1 MALHLA
7 DRTLLDAERPF
18 AALLGR
24 PGVSEVLQLRS
35 KFGFMA
41 FHGGWLEEITDD
53 IAITAAE
60 RSGASVY
67 ACLQGP
73 DDQWHLPSHCFDPAD
88 SAVLAAFL
96 DHVDVVVAVH
106 GFGSPRLLRAVLLGG
121 RNRTLA
127 SHVAVHLIG
136 RLPHYEILHRL
147 DDIPRSLAGQHPCNP
162 CNLPRDGGVQIEL
175 PPRIRGKSPMWT
187 GFRGPGR
194 VPHHEALIE
203 GLAAAARAWS
213 PTEGLAGDRREQ
225 VPEPSLAG

>member
-18 AALLGR
+18 AELLGR

-73 DDQWHLPSHCFDPAD
+73 DDQWHLPSHHFDPAD

-127 SHVAVHLIG
+127 AHVAVHLIG

-147 DDIPRSLAGQHPCNP
+147 DDIPRTLSGQHPRNP
-162 CNLPRDGGVQIEL
+162 CNLASEGGVQIEL

-187 GFRGPGR
+187 GFGGPGR

-203 GLAAAARAWS
+203 GLAAAARSWPLAADH
-213 PTEGLAGDRREQ
+213 PRDGLVGEY
-225 VPEPSLAG
+225 ETSMHG

>member
-1 MALHLA
+1 MALHLK

-18 AALLGR
+18 AELLSR
-24 PGVSEVLQLRS
+24 PGVTEVLQLGSR
-35 KFGFMA
+35 FGFMA

-53 IAITAAE
+53 IATAAAE
-60 RSGASVY
+60 RSGASMY

-88 SAVLAAFL
+88 SPVLREFL

-121 RNRTLA
+121 RNRLLA
-127 SHVAVHLIG
+127 AHIAVHLIG

-147 DDIPRSLAGQHPCNP
+147 DEVPKSLAGQHPRNP
-162 CNLPRDGGVQIEL
+162 CNLPRGGGVQIEL

-203 GLAAAARAWS
+203 GLAAAARAWTLCENPAVEHRGRLPES
-213 PTEGLAGDRREQ
+213 SIAG
-225 VPEPSLAG
+225 

>member
-1 MALHLA
+1 MALHLK

-18 AALLGR
+18 AELLGR

-35 KFGFMA
+35 RFGFMA
-41 FHGGWLEEITDD
+41 FHGGWLEEVTDD
-53 IAITAAE
+53 IAMTAAG

-88 SAVLAAFL
+88 SPVLRQFL

-121 RNRTLA
+121 RNRMLA

-147 DDIPRSLAGQHPCNP
+147 DEIPRSLAGQHPRNP
-162 CNLPRDGGVQIEL
+162 CNLPRYGGVQIEL

-187 GFRGPGR
+187 GFQGPGR
-194 VPHHEALIE
+194 VPHHEALID
-203 GLAAAARAWS
+203 GLAAAARAWPLDANTAS
-213 PTEGLAGDRREQ
+213 HGPTSDAELVAAG
-225 VPEPSLAG
+225 

>member
-1 MALHLA
+1 LK

-18 AALLGR
+18 AELLSR
-24 PGVSEVLQLRS
+24 PGVTEVLRLRS
-35 KFGFMA
+35 RFGFMA
-41 FHGGWLEEITDD
+41 FHGGWLEEVTDD
-53 IAITAAE
+53 IASAAAE

-73 DDQWHLPSHCFDPAD
+73 DDQWHLPSHWFDPAD
-88 SAVLAAFL
+88 SPVLRQFL

-121 RNRTLA
+121 RNRSLA
-127 SHVAVHLIG
+127 AHVAVHLIG

-147 DDIPRSLAGQHPCNP
+147 DELPRSLAGQHPRNP
-162 CNLPRDGGVQIEL
+162 CNLPRAGGVQIEL

-203 GLAAAARAWS
+203 GLAAAARAWTLS
-213 PTEGLAGDRREQ
+213 EAPHGADSGL
-225 VPEPSLAG
+225 VPEPALAD